1 MYFLGT
7 SVLNSEFD
15 MSDSNTSSGNGNNK
29 TQKRNLPSWMTS
41 SENESNSHGKK
52 PTDTDENEEYQKDE
66 KTKQAKGRDKAHNG
80 SSLASSLR
88 ANNFSKLLVLL
99 DLLICVLFC
108 GSFINWNW
116 YCNLYLDRKESS
128 LYYLGLLIRREVH

>member
-1 MYFLGT
+1 
-7 SVLNSEFD
+7 

-52 PTDTDENEEYQKDE
+52 PTDTDENEENQKYE

-80 SSLASSLR
+80 SSLASSSR

-99 DLLICVLFC
+99 DLLICCVLFC

-116 YCNLYLDRKESS
+116 YCNLYLDRKELS